1 MYLTLSDQAQSAS
14 LPPERLHAKV
24 TATVMGNLAAN
35 YVTVSRTSP
44 TPSSLPVTS
53 VLDNLVHDTGSAVL
67 LIAFQLDAGK
77 GEPEVRRYVEAR
89 APALA
94 RHGGKVLMSG
104 LTPRRDDWQYDG
116 FELVQFP
123 APDTI
128 RTLMGDPEYRT
139 PSIQELSK
147 IFTGSFAM
155 LHVAVS

>member
-1 MYLTLSDQAQSAS
+1 MYLTLSDQAQPAS
-14 LPPERLHAKV
+14 IPPERLHAKV

-35 YVTVSRTSP
+35 FVTVARTLP
-44 TPSSLPVTS
+44 DPSAVPVTP
-53 VLDNLVHDTGSAVL
+53 VLANLVHDPGTAVL
-67 LIAFQLDAGK
+67 FIAFQLDAGK

-104 LTPRRDDWQYDG
+104 LTPRRGGWQFDG

-128 RTLMGDPEYRT
+128 RNLMGDPEYRT
-139 PSIQELSK
+139 PAIQELSK

-155 LHVAVS
+155 LQVAVS